1 MKTLSKKLLSL
12 MLVAVMLVAAMPFAA
27 FADGTDTQNTTVYTI
42 KTLYI
47 NVDGNKRVE
56 TLTIDCPA
64 SEGERREYS
73 GETAK
78 QLAVTLLEKN
88 PDVAEK
94 YKDKEIASVVVNP
107 QEGAAS
113 ISYMTPAK
121 PTDPVP
127 VTYTVKV
134 VGDATATG
142 SKQIAAPTEAD
153 FTTNYGAVI
162 AALNNAG
169 LGDYTNAD
177 NWTITKIEKNDTA
190 HVIIVTVEK
199 KVAPTTPSTE
209 PAKPTEPKETTYTV
223 TVTVDGK
230 AVANGT
236 SLVVKEGSA
245 VDVRDAQS
253 VLNALNLAY
262 TYADYNTKS
271 FDCNGTT
278 ITIAMADK
286 KSTTPTAT
294 TCKITLVSGNSTTTQ
309 TVEVDKYYSDYAA
322 FNPAAQDG
330 RTPESLKIESN
341 NGDTRFVNVN
351 TKTEN
356 GKVRATD
363 VKVTIQWK
371 AADRQ
376 IRFYTDSTLGKIYK
390 TLTVY
395 SGKAIGELPTNVNGK
410 TVEYWTVWGSRI
422 YTTTTYDWTADYVD
436 AVPHFAG
443 ETGKVYLEIYVNGN
457 RTSKYA
463 QVDITHKLQDGVI
476 YRDTLLDTIRSATK
490 NNSLK
495 LSSVSYLFNE
505 SEWSQY
511 VRNVNNTTTNT
522 KLQIG
527 TDSQNARYVY
537 VMVNGVTTKTT
548 DPSNPKTGD
557 SAKLGVAAAV
567 LAVAVV
573 GFGAVIVINKKK
585 GAI

>member
-12 MLVAVMLVAAMPFAA
+12 LLVAVMLVAAMPFAA
-27 FADGTDTQNTTVYTI
+27 FADAAEPQAATKTFPVKVYVGDGNLVGETTTVQSETI
-42 KTLYI
+42 TSDDVTEDVAAEILEGTVYPTAAYKFEKATVKDGTIYIRYSKVEHVHDYKTLVP
-47 NVDGNKRVE
+47 NSGTAEGHLMQCACGDTKRVAHGDE
-56 TLTIDCPA
+56 AKTVANAKAATCTAEGYTGDTTYACGYTEVGTSVPKLAHDFGTADKGKCANCGATKYIVKLTVDNKLEEKTL
-64 SEGERREYS
+64 
-73 GETAK
+73 
-78 QLAVTLLEKN
+78 
-88 PDVAEK
+88 
-94 YKDKEIASVVVNP
+94 VVE
-107 QEGAAS
+107 EGA
-113 ISYMTPAK
+113 
-121 PTDPVP
+121 
-127 VTYTVKV
+127 TV
-134 VGDATATG
+134 
-142 SKQIAAPTEAD
+142 
-153 FTTNYGAVI
+153 NLNNGAGVL
-162 AALNNAG
+162 AALG
-169 LGDYTNAD
+169 MNAD
-177 NWTITKIEKNDTA
+177 NYNVGSSFVNNGYVIEFSATSP
-190 HVIIVTVEK
+190 
-199 KVAPTTPSTE
+199 APTNPS
-209 PAKPTEPKETTYTV
+209 AQTV
-223 TVTVDGK
+223 
-230 AVANGT
+230 
-236 SLVVKEGSA
+236 
-245 VDVRDAQS
+245 
-253 VLNALNLAY
+253 
-262 TYADYNTKS
+262 
-271 FDCNGTT
+271 
-278 ITIAMADK
+278 
-286 KSTTPTAT
+286 P
-294 TCKITLVSGNSTTTQ
+294 ITLINGNSQSTQ
-309 TVEVDKYYSDYAA
+309 NVEVGKYYSDYAA

-341 NGDTRFVNVN
+341 NGTTRFVNVN
-351 TKTEN
+351 TKTDS
-356 GKVRATD
+356 GKILGTD
-363 VKVTIQWK
+363 TKVTIQWK

-395 SGKAIGELPTNVNGK
+395 SGKAIGELPTEVNGK

-443 ETGKVYLEIYVNGN
+443 ETGKVYLEVYVNGN

-522 KLQIG
+522 KIQIG
-527 TDSQNARYVY
+527 TDSQDARYVY

-573 GFGAVIVINKKK
+573 GFGAVIVVNKKK
-585 GAI
+585 GKI

>member
-27 FADGTDTQNTTVYTI
+27 FAEEVSGTNVTVVGQLKDGTEIPGYKTTLAQMNIDTANKEHLSNAFLFGTPSVTVDTSKYTI
-42 KTLYI
+42 
-47 NVDGNKRVE
+47 VE
-56 TLTIDCPA
+56 GTYAVTSNTLTVTFEKVAPA
-64 SEGERREYS
+64 
-73 GETAK
+73 
-78 QLAVTLLEKN
+78 
-88 PDVAEK
+88 
-94 YKDKEIASVVVNP
+94 
-107 QEGAAS
+107 
-113 ISYMTPAK
+113 
-121 PTDPVP
+121 P

-142 SKQIAAPTEAD
+142 SKQIAAPGAD
-153 FTTNYGAVI
+153 ITGDYGAVI

-169 LGDYTNAD
+169 LGDYTNAA
-177 NWTITKIEKNDTA
+177 NWEITKIEQDDTA
-190 HVIIVTVEK
+190 HV
-199 KVAPTTPSTE
+199 
-209 PAKPTEPKETTYTV
+209 V
-223 TVTVDGK
+223 TVTVKNVAPAPEPAKDVVYTVKLTVDGVAQTDK
-230 AVANGT
+230 TLTYKDGAVADLSSWDKVMKEIGMDASKYDMVSFTNVNNVIT
-236 SLVVKEGSA
+236 LSLK
-245 VDVRDAQS
+245 
-253 VLNALNLAY
+253 
-262 TYADYNTKS
+262 TKAPS
-271 FDCNGTT
+271 
-278 ITIAMADK
+278 
-286 KSTTPTAT
+286 AT
-294 TCKITLVSGNSTTTQ
+294 TVKITLVSGNSTTYPI
-309 TVEVDKYYSDYAA
+309 VEVDKYYSDYAA

-330 RTPESLKIESN
+330 RSPESLKIESN
-341 NGDTRFVNVN
+341 NGDTRVVDVN
-351 TKTEN
+351 TRTDN
-356 GKVRATD
+356 GKVRSTD
-363 VKVTIQWK
+363 TKVTIQWK

-410 TVEYWTVWGSRI
+410 AVEYWTVWGSRI

-463 QVDITHKLQDGVI
+463 QVDISHKLQDGVI

-522 KLQIG
+522 KIQIG
-527 TDSQNARYVY
+527 TDSNDARYVY

>member
-12 MLVAVMLVAAMPFAA
+12 LLVAVMLVAAMPFAA

-78 QLAVTLLEKN
+78 QLATTLLEKN

-107 QEGAAS
+107 QQGAAS

-177 NWTITKIEKNDTA
+177 NWTITKIEKDDTA

-209 PAKPTEPKETTYTV
+209 PAKDVTYTV
-223 TVTVDGK
+223 KLTVDGVAQTDK
-230 AVANGT
+230 TLTYKDGAVADLSSWDKVMKEIGMDASKYDMVSFTNVNNVIT
-236 SLVVKEGSA
+236 LSLK
-245 VDVRDAQS
+245 
-253 VLNALNLAY
+253 
-262 TYADYNTKS
+262 TKAPS
-271 FDCNGTT
+271 
-278 ITIAMADK
+278 
-286 KSTTPTAT
+286 AT
-294 TCKITLVSGNSTTTQ
+294 TVNITLINGNSQSTQ
-309 TVEVDKYYSDYAA
+309 TVEVGKYYSDYAA

-341 NGDTRFVNVN
+341 NGTTRFVNVN
-351 TKTEN
+351 TKTDS
-356 GKVRATD
+356 GKILATD
-363 VKVTIQWK
+363 TKVTIQWK

-395 SGKAIGELPTNVNGK
+395 SGKAIGELPTEVNGK
-410 TVEYWTVWGSRI
+410 TVEYWTVWGARI

-443 ETGKVYLEIYVNGN
+443 ETGKVYLEVYVNGN

-522 KLQIG
+522 KIQIG
-527 TDSQNARYVY
+527 TDSQDARYVY

-573 GFGAVIVINKKK
+573 GFGAVIVVNKKK
-585 GAI
+585 GKI

>member
-12 MLVAVMLVAAMPFAA
+12 LLVAVMLVAAMPFAA
-27 FADGTDTQNTTVYTI
+27 FADAAEPQATMKSFPVKVYVGDGNLVGQEAVMCDETIINDGVTEAEAADMLKGTKSEQYTDTAAYKFEKATFKDNTIYIRYSKVEHVHDYN
-42 KTLYI
+42 TLVP
-47 NVDGNKRVE
+47 NSGTAEGHLMQCACGDTKRVAHGDE
-56 TLTIDCPA
+56 AKTVANARAATCTAEGYTGDTTYACGYKEVGTSVPKLAHDFGTADKGKCANCGATKYIVKLTVNGSLQQKYLVLEEGSSTNLSTA
-64 SEGERREYS
+64 SNV
-73 GETAK
+73 
-78 QLAVTLLEKN
+78 L
-88 PDVAEK
+88 
-94 YKDKEIASVVVNP
+94 
-107 QEGAAS
+107 
-113 ISYMTPAK
+113 
-121 PTDPVP
+121 
-127 VTYTVKV
+127 
-134 VGDATATG
+134 
-142 SKQIAAPTEAD
+142 
-153 FTTNYGAVI
+153 
-162 AALNNAG
+162 AALG
-169 LGDYTNAD
+169 MNAD
-177 NWTITKIEKNDTA
+177 NYNVGGTFVNNDYVIEFSVTTKGA
-190 HVIIVTVEK
+190 
-199 KVAPTTPSTE
+199 S
-209 PAKPTEPKETTYTV
+209 
-223 TVTVDGK
+223 
-230 AVANGT
+230 
-236 SLVVKEGSA
+236 
-245 VDVRDAQS
+245 
-253 VLNALNLAY
+253 
-262 TYADYNTKS
+262 
-271 FDCNGTT
+271 
-278 ITIAMADK
+278 
-286 KSTTPTAT
+286 AT
-294 TCKITLVSGNSTTTQ
+294 TVNITLINGNSQSTQ
-309 TVEVDKYYSDYAA
+309 TVEVGKYYSDYAA
-322 FNPAAQDG
+322 FNPASQDG

-341 NGDTRFVNVN
+341 NGTTRFVNVN
-351 TKTEN
+351 TKTDS
-356 GKVRATD
+356 GKILGTD
-363 VKVTIQWK
+363 TKVTVQWK

-376 IRFYTDSTLGKIYK
+376 IRFYTDSTLGKIHK

-410 TVEYWTVWGSRI
+410 AVEYWTVWGSRI

-443 ETGKVYLEIYVNGN
+443 ETGKVYLEVYVNGN

-522 KLQIG
+522 KIQIG
-527 TDSQNARYVY
+527 TDSSDARYVY

>member
-12 MLVAVMLVAAMPFAA
+12 LLVAVMLVAAMPFAA
-27 FADGTDTQNTTVYTI
+27 FADSSDSEDYKLI
-42 KTLYI
+42 LD
-47 NVDGNKRVE
+47 VDGKPVYAKENRPAIPAETVE
-56 TLTIDCPA
+56 MI
-64 SEGERREYS
+64 S
-73 GETAK
+73 GTPGNE
-78 QLAVTLLEKN
+78 VLESSLILKALGLDGTYAGYTCTEVVKN
-88 PDVAEK
+88 PEAKLIRIELT
-94 YKDKEIASVVVNP
+94 S
-107 QEGAAS
+107 
-113 ISYMTPAK
+113 PAK
-121 PTDPVP
+121 PAEPVN
-127 VTYTVKV
+127 
-134 VGDATATG
+134 
-142 SKQIAAPTEAD
+142 PTEPP
-153 FTTNYGAVI
+153 V
-162 AALNNAG
+162 
-169 LGDYTNAD
+169 
-177 NWTITKIEKNDTA
+177 K
-190 HVIIVTVEK
+190 
-199 KVAPTTPSTE
+199 PTE
-209 PAKPTEPKETTYTV
+209 PPVKPTEPKETTYTV
-223 TVTVDGK
+223 TVTVDGR

-245 VDVRDAQS
+245 VKVDDPQS
-253 VLNALNLAY
+253 VLDALSLKY

-271 FDCNGTT
+271 FVHDSKTAT

-286 KSTTPTAT
+286 RSTTPTAKT
-294 TCKITLVSGNSTTTQ
+294 VNITLISGNSTTIQ
-309 TVEVDKYYSDYAA
+309 TVEVGKYYSDYAA

-330 RTPESLKIESN
+330 RTPESLKIESD
-341 NGDTRFVNVN
+341 NGDTRVVDVN
-351 TKTEN
+351 TRTDN
-356 GKVRATD
+356 GKVRSTD
-363 VKVTIQWK
+363 TKVTIQWK

-410 TVEYWTVWGSRI
+410 AVEYWTVWGSRI

-443 ETGKVYLEIYVNGN
+443 ETGKVYLEVYVNGN

>member
-12 MLVAVMLVAAMPFAA
+12 LLVAVMLVAAIPFAA
-27 FADGTDTQNTTVYTI
+27 MAAPIGEDMTDVTVVAKCGDTIIKEAKYNGTVVAAFDPTNKEHVDTALSGSVGDIDATKYVYKSADFDKDNKTLTVYF
-42 KTLYI
+42 
-47 NVDGNKRVE
+47 E
-56 TLTIDCPA
+56 
-64 SEGERREYS
+64 
-73 GETAK
+73 
-78 QLAVTLLEKN
+78 AV
-88 PDVAEK
+88 PD
-94 YKDKEIASVVVNP
+94 
-107 QEGAAS
+107 
-113 ISYMTPAK
+113 
-121 PTDPVP
+121 
-127 VTYTVKV
+127 TYTVKIA
-134 VGDATATG
+134 GDATATG
-142 SKQIAAPTEAD
+142 SKKIAAPTEAD

-177 NWTITKIEKNDTA
+177 NWTITKIEKDDTA
-190 HVIIVTVEK
+190 HVITVTVEK

-209 PAKPTEPKETTYTV
+209 PAKETTYTV

-245 VDVRDAQS
+245 VKVDDAQS

-271 FDCNGTT
+271 FDRNGTT

-286 KSTTPTAT
+286 KSTTPTAKT
-294 TCKITLVSGNSTTTQ
+294 VNITLVSGNSTTTQ
-309 TVEVDKYYSDYAA
+309 TVEVGKYYSDYAA

-351 TKTEN
+351 TKTDN
-356 GKVRATD
+356 GKVRSTD
-363 VKVTIQWK
+363 TKVTIQWK

-443 ETGKVYLEIYVNGN
+443 ETGKVYLEVYVNGN

>member
-27 FADGTDTQNTTVYTI
+27 FAEEVSGTNVTVVGKLKDGTEIPGYTTTLAQMNIDTANKEHLSNAFLFGNPSVTVDTSKYTI
-42 KTLYI
+42 
-47 NVDGNKRVE
+47 VE
-56 TLTIDCPA
+56 GTYAVTSNTLTVTFEKVAPA
-64 SEGERREYS
+64 
-73 GETAK
+73 
-78 QLAVTLLEKN
+78 
-88 PDVAEK
+88 
-94 YKDKEIASVVVNP
+94 
-107 QEGAAS
+107 
-113 ISYMTPAK
+113 
-121 PTDPVP
+121 P

-177 NWTITKIEKNDTA
+177 NWTITKIEKDDTA

-245 VDVRDAQS
+245 VKVDDPQS

-271 FDCNGTT
+271 FDRNGTT

-286 KSTTPTAT
+286 KSTTPTAKT
-294 TCKITLVSGNSTTTQ
+294 VNITLISGNSTTIQ
-309 TVEVDKYYSDYAA
+309 TVEVGKYYSDYAA

-341 NGDTRFVNVN
+341 NGDTRVVDVN
-351 TKTEN
+351 TKTVN
-356 GKVRATD
+356 GKVRDTD
-363 VKVTIQWK
+363 TKVTIQWK

>member
-12 MLVAVMLVAAMPFAA
+12 LLVAIMLVAAMPFAA
-27 FADGTDTQNTTVYTI
+27 FADGGKKTDVTVVGLSNGVVIYKTTLETMREDFD
-42 KTLYI
+42 TA
-47 NVDGNKRVE
+47 NKE
-56 TLTIDCPA
+56 HLNNA
-64 SEGERREYS
+64 FLF
-73 GETAK
+73 A
-78 QLAVTLLEKN
+78 N
-88 PDVAEK
+88 P
-94 YKDKEIASVVVNP
+94 SVVVDTDKYTIVSGSYDATAN
-107 QEGAAS
+107 QLTVILEEKAAPAP
-113 ISYMTPAK
+113 TPA
-121 PTDPVP
+121 
-127 VTYTVKV
+127 TYTVKIT
-134 VGDATATG
+134 GDASATG
-142 SKQIAAPTEAD
+142 SKQIAAPGAD
-153 FTTNYGAVI
+153 ITGDYGAVI

-169 LGDYTNAD
+169 LGDYTNAA
-177 NWTITKIEKNDTA
+177 NWEITKIEQDDTA
-190 HVIIVTVEK
+190 HVVTVTVK
-199 KVAPTTPSTE
+199 KVAPAPE
-209 PAKPTEPKETTYTV
+209 PAKDVVYTV
-223 TVTVDGK
+223 KLTVDGVAQTDK
-230 AVANGT
+230 TLTYKDGAVADLSSWDKVMKEIGMDASKYDMVSFTNVNNVIT
-236 SLVVKEGSA
+236 LSLK
-245 VDVRDAQS
+245 
-253 VLNALNLAY
+253 
-262 TYADYNTKS
+262 TKAPS
-271 FDCNGTT
+271 
-278 ITIAMADK
+278 
-286 KSTTPTAT
+286 AT
-294 TCKITLVSGNSTTTQ
+294 TVNITLINGNSQSTQ
-309 TVEVDKYYSDYAA
+309 TVEVGKYYSDYAA

-341 NGDTRFVNVN
+341 NGNFRFVNVN
-351 TKTEN
+351 TKTDN
-356 GKVRATD
+356 GKILATD
-363 VKVTIQWK
+363 TKVTIQWK

-376 IRFYTDSTLGKIYK
+376 IRFYTDSTLGKIHK

-410 TVEYWTVWGSRI
+410 AVEYWTVWGSRI

-443 ETGKVYLEIYVNGN
+443 ETGKVYLEVYVNGN

-522 KLQIG
+522 KIQIG
-527 TDSQNARYVY
+527 TDSSDARYVY

-573 GFGAVIVINKKK
+573 GFGAVTVINKKK

>member
-12 MLVAVMLVAAMPFAA
+12 LLVAVMLVAAMPFAA
-27 FADGTDTQNTTVYTI
+27 FADAAEPQAATKTFPVKIYVGDGNLVGETTTVQPETITSDDVDETLAAKILENTVYPDNAAYKFEKATVKDGIIHIRYSKVEHVHDYKTLVPNTNDSADGHLMQCACGDTQKQAHTWS
-42 KTLYI
+42 
-47 NVDGNKRVE
+47 E
-56 TLTIDCPA
+56 LT
-64 SEGERREYS
+64 G
-73 GETAK
+73 
-78 QLAVTLLEKN
+78 
-88 PDVAEK
+88 
-94 YKDKEIASVVVNP
+94 VV
-107 QEGAAS
+107 AAS
-113 ISYMTPAK
+113 HTEEG
-121 PTDPVP
+121 
-127 VTYTVKV
+127 YTGDKRCTVCGYEVK
-134 VGDATATG
+134 G
-142 SKQIAAPTEAD
+142 
-153 FTTNYGAVI
+153 
-162 AALNNAG
+162 
-169 LGDYTNAD
+169 
-177 NWTITKIEKNDTA
+177 TKIPKLTEHTFVNGVCA
-190 HVIIVTVEK
+190 CGAMQYNVTI
-199 KVAPTTPSTE
+199 
-209 PAKPTEPKETTYTV
+209 
-223 TVTVDGK
+223 TVDGK
-230 AVANGT
+230 AVVTNT
-236 SLVVKEGSA
+236 SLVVGVGSTVN
-245 VDVRDAQS
+245 VDDAQS
-253 VLNALNLAY
+253 VLDALNQAY
-262 TYADYNTKS
+262 TYTDYNTKS
-271 FDCNGTT
+271 FDRKGIT

-286 KSTTPTAT
+286 KSTPPTAKT
-294 TCKITLVSGNSTTTQ
+294 VNITLVSGNSTTTQ
-309 TVEVDKYYSDYAA
+309 TVEVGKYYSDYAA

-330 RTPESLKIESN
+330 RTPESLKIESD
-341 NGDTRFVNVN
+341 NGNSRFVNVN
-351 TKTEN
+351 TKTDL
-356 GKVRATD
+356 GKILGTD
-363 VKVTIQWK
+363 TKVTIQWK

-410 TVEYWTVWGSRI
+410 AVEYWTVWGSRI

-443 ETGKVYLEIYVNGN
+443 ETGKVYLEVYVNGN

-522 KLQIG
+522 KIQIG
-527 TDSQNARYVY
+527 TDSSDARYVY

>member
-12 MLVAVMLVAAMPFAA
+12 LLVAVMLVAAMPFAA

-78 QLAVTLLEKN
+78 QLAATLLEKN

-107 QEGAAS
+107 QQGAAS

-177 NWTITKIEKNDTA
+177 NWTITKIEKDDTA

-209 PAKPTEPKETTYTV
+209 PAKDVTYTV
-223 TVTVDGK
+223 KLTVDGVAQTDK
-230 AVANGT
+230 TLTYKDGAVADLSSWDKVMKEIGMDASKYDMVSFTNVNNVIT
-236 SLVVKEGSA
+236 LSLK
-245 VDVRDAQS
+245 
-253 VLNALNLAY
+253 
-262 TYADYNTKS
+262 TKAPS
-271 FDCNGTT
+271 
-278 ITIAMADK
+278 
-286 KSTTPTAT
+286 AT
-294 TCKITLVSGNSTTTQ
+294 TVNITLINGNSQSTQ
-309 TVEVDKYYSDYAA
+309 TVEVGKYYSDYAA

-341 NGDTRFVNVN
+341 NGTTRFVNVN
-351 TKTEN
+351 TKTDS
-356 GKVRATD
+356 GKILATD
-363 VKVTIQWK
+363 TKVTIQWK

-395 SGKAIGELPTNVNGK
+395 SGKAIGELPTEVNGK
-410 TVEYWTVWGSRI
+410 AVEYWTVWGSRI

-443 ETGKVYLEIYVNGN
+443 ETGKVYLEVYVNGN

-522 KLQIG
+522 KIQIG
-527 TDSQNARYVY
+527 TDSQDARYVY

-573 GFGAVIVINKKK
+573 GFGAVIVVNKKK
-585 GAI
+585 GKI

>member
-47 NVDGNKRVE
+47 NVDDNKRAE
-56 TLTIDCPA
+56 TLTIDCPVGD
-64 SEGERREYS
+64 GERREYT
-73 GETAK
+73 GETAE
-78 QLAVTLLEKN
+78 QLAATLLEKN

-107 QEGAAS
+107 QQEAAS
-113 ISYMTPAK
+113 ISYVTPAK
-121 PTDPVP
+121 PTDPAP

-153 FTTNYGAVI
+153 FITNYGAVI

-169 LGDYTNAD
+169 LSDYTNAD
-177 NWTITKIEKNDTA
+177 NWTIIKIEKDDTA
-190 HVIIVTVEK
+190 HEITVTVEK

-209 PAKPTEPKETTYTV
+209 PAKDVVYTV
-223 TVTVDGK
+223 KLTVDGVAQTDK
-230 AVANGT
+230 TLTYKDGAVADLSTWDKVMKEIGMDASKYDMVSFTNVSNVIT
-236 SLVVKEGSA
+236 LSLK
-245 VDVRDAQS
+245 
-253 VLNALNLAY
+253 
-262 TYADYNTKS
+262 TKAPS
-271 FDCNGTT
+271 
-278 ITIAMADK
+278 
-286 KSTTPTAT
+286 AT
-294 TCKITLVSGNSTTTQ
+294 TVKITLNDGTKETIQ
-309 TVEVDKYYSDYAA
+309 YPEVGKYYSDYAV
-322 FNPAAQDG
+322 FYPSAQDG
-330 RTPESLKIESN
+330 RTPESLKIEEN
-341 NGDTRFVNVN
+341 NGSVRVVDVG

-376 IRFYTDSTLGKIYK
+376 IRFYTDSTLGKIFK

-395 SGKAIGELPTNVNGK
+395 SGKAIGELPTEVNGK
-410 TVEYWTVWGSRI
+410 AVEYWTVWGTRI
-422 YTTTTYDWTADYVD
+422 YSTTTYSWTADYVN
-436 AVPHFAG
+436 AVPHFVG
-443 ETGKVYLEIYVNGN
+443 ESGKVYLEIYVNGN
-457 RTSKYA
+457 RTSKYT

-476 YRDTLLDTIRSATK
+476 YRDTLLDTIRNAVK

-495 LSSVSYLFNE
+495 LSSVSYLFDE
-505 SEWSQY
+505 SEWSAY

-522 KLQIG
+522 KIQIG
-527 TDSQNARYVY
+527 ENLNDARYIY
-537 VMVNGVTTKTT
+537 VMVNGVTTKTADST
-548 DPSNPKTGD
+548 NPKTGD
-557 SAKLGVAAAV
+557 TAKLGVAAAV

-573 GFGAVIVINKKK
+573 GFGAVIVVNKKK
-585 GAI
+585 GIR

>member
-12 MLVAVMLVAAMPFAA
+12 LLVAVMLVAAMPFAA
-27 FADGTDTQNTTVYTI
+27 FADSSDSEDYKLI
-42 KTLYI
+42 L
-47 NVDGNKRVE
+47 NVDGKPVYAKENRPAIPAE
-56 TLTIDCPA
+56 TVKMI
-64 SEGERREYS
+64 S
-73 GETAK
+73 GTPGNE
-78 QLAVTLLEKN
+78 VLESSLILNALGLDGTYAGYTCTEVVKN
-88 PDVAEK
+88 PEAKLIRIELT
-94 YKDKEIASVVVNP
+94 S
-107 QEGAAS
+107 
-113 ISYMTPAK
+113 PAK
-121 PTDPVP
+121 PTEPPV
-127 VTYTVKV
+127 
-134 VGDATATG
+134 
-142 SKQIAAPTEAD
+142 
-153 FTTNYGAVI
+153 
-162 AALNNAG
+162 
-169 LGDYTNAD
+169 
-177 NWTITKIEKNDTA
+177 
-190 HVIIVTVEK
+190 
-199 KVAPTTPSTE
+199 
-209 PAKPTEPKETTYTV
+209 KPTEPKETTYTV

-245 VDVRDAQS
+245 VKVDDAQS

-271 FDCNGTT
+271 FDRNGTT

-286 KSTTPTAT
+286 KSTTPTAKT
-294 TCKITLVSGNSTTTQ
+294 VNITLISGNSTTTQ
-309 TVEVDKYYSDYAA
+309 TVEVGKYYSDYAA

-341 NGDTRFVNVN
+341 NGDTRVVDVN
-351 TKTEN
+351 TRTDN
-356 GKVRATD
+356 GKVRSTD
-363 VKVTIQWK
+363 TKVTIQWK

-443 ETGKVYLEIYVNGN
+443 ETGKVYLEVYVNGN

>member
-12 MLVAVMLVAAMPFAA
+12 LLVAVMLVAAIPFAA
-27 FADGTDTQNTTVYTI
+27 MAAPIGEDMTDVTVVAKCGDTIIKEAKYNGTVVAAFDPTNKEHVDTALSGSVGDIDATKYVYKSADFDKDNKTLTVYF
-42 KTLYI
+42 
-47 NVDGNKRVE
+47 E
-56 TLTIDCPA
+56 
-64 SEGERREYS
+64 
-73 GETAK
+73 
-78 QLAVTLLEKN
+78 AV
-88 PDVAEK
+88 PD
-94 YKDKEIASVVVNP
+94 
-107 QEGAAS
+107 
-113 ISYMTPAK
+113 
-121 PTDPVP
+121 
-127 VTYTVKV
+127 TYTVKIA
-134 VGDATATG
+134 GDATATG
-142 SKQIAAPTEAD
+142 SKKIAAPTEAD

-177 NWTITKIEKNDTA
+177 NWTITKIEKDDTA
-190 HVIIVTVEK
+190 HVITVTVEK

-209 PAKPTEPKETTYTV
+209 PAKETTYTV

-245 VDVRDAQS
+245 VKVDDAQS

-271 FDCNGTT
+271 FDRNGTT

-286 KSTTPTAT
+286 KSTTPTAKT
-294 TCKITLVSGNSTTTQ
+294 VNITLVSGNSTTTQ
-309 TVEVDKYYSDYAA
+309 TVEVGKYYSDYAA

-351 TKTEN
+351 TKTDN
-356 GKVRATD
+356 GKVRSTD
-363 VKVTIQWK
+363 TKVTIQWK

-443 ETGKVYLEIYVNGN
+443 ETGKVYLEVYVNGN

-522 KLQIG
+522 KIQIG
-527 TDSQNARYVY
+527 TDSNDARYVY